1 MVFQQVM
8 RFAEVAME
16 VEVARP
22 RPLIDIGTG
31 MTPGR
36 RKANILFKQARE
48 KILTDGR
55 HDFLKFFS
63 VLKFS

>member
-1 MVFQQVM
+1 M

-22 RPLIDIGTG
+22 RPLLDLGTG

-36 RKANILFKQARE
+36 RKANMLFKQARE
-48 KILTDGR
+48 KILADGR
-55 HDFLKFFS
+55 YDLIS
-63 VLKFS
+63 CSI